1 MHDFINVSL
10 NKGVVMQES
19 FLEQLNSAQ
28 LEAVQSIDGA
38 LLILAGAGSGKTK
51 TITTRLAYLID
62 CVGIPPESCLTL
74 TFTNKAASEMQKR
87 ALSMIENINSHPPL
101 LCTFHKFGLLFLK
114 FYISYLERKSNFI
127 LIDSEDSKR
136 IIKEF
141 NNDLAPLALVV
152 SEISR
157 YKNSQ
162 IAPNEALKS
171 AHREIYQHIAKVY
184 ESYQN
189 FLLQKNMVDFD
200 DLLLLPLE
208 IMQQNPQIAKEV
220 SEKYQYI
227 MVDEYQDTNYL
238 QYLLL
243 KQLCSTHQ
251 NLCVVGDDDQ
261 SIYSWRGAN
270 IQNILQFSEQFK
282 GAKTIK
288 LEENYR
294 STQAI
299 LKAANRLI
307 ANNKERLGKELKAT
321 LSKGKPVEVLH
332 SLDEQAEVRKIAK
345 VIKELLQKG
354 VLVQDIAILFR
365 VNALS
370 RSLEEGFNRENIPYI
385 LVGAIRFYERS
396 EIKDVLS
403 YFRVLVNLNDDFS
416 LVRIIN
422 KPKRGIGKTTID
434 KLVSLAQEYN
444 TSIYGLL
451 KDTDKAQSVQNAIS
465 QKTHQKIKDFFT
477 TLQELQKSLEES
489 SLGFLDEFEHKIGLC
504 EALGKTK
511 EEIDRV
517 SNIEEFYGVYREFI
531 KQNPTSSL
539 EEFLND
545 LALRSDQEDTEMR
558 QERKGVE
565 GVSCMS
571 VHSSKGLEFDYVFV
585 IGLEEGFFPMTRE
598 DSSLEEERRLAY
610 VAFTRAKKEL
620 YLSYVDSR
628 FYKGNRASLRPS
640 NFLVESGANQ
650 SNPKESQIV
659 KSKSIPLQSSKD
671 TDSFKQGDCVM
682 HKILGAGR
690 VVEVSQS
697 GEETKLKI
705 NFGGLVREIF
715 SNYVTKV

>member
-1 MHDFINVSL
+1 MDSTIIRGF
-10 NKGVVMQES
+10 MQDS
-19 FLEQLNSAQ
+19 FLKQLNSAQ
-28 LEAVQSIDGA
+28 LEAVQTIDGA

-62 CVGIPPESCLTL
+62 EIGIPPNQCLTL
-74 TFTNKAASEMQKR
+74 TFTNKAASEMQRR
-87 ALSMIENINSHPPL
+87 ALGMIENITTHPPL

-114 FYISYLERKSNFI
+114 FYIPYLQRKTNFI
-127 LIDSEDSKR
+127 LADSEDSKR
-136 IIKEF
+136 IIKEL
-141 NNDLAPLALVV
+141 NGDLAPLALVV

-162 IAPNEALKS
+162 ITPSEALKE

-184 ESYQN
+184 GAYQKI
-189 FLLQKNMVDFD
+189 LIEKNMVDFD
-200 DLLLLPLE
+200 DLLLLPLG

-220 SEKYQYI
+220 SERYQYI
-227 MVDEYQDTNYL
+227 MVDEYQDTNHL

-282 GAKTIK
+282 GAKIIK

-299 LKAANRLI
+299 LKAANQLI
-307 ANNKERLGKELKAT
+307 ANNKERLGKELKTT
-321 LSKGKPVEVLH
+321 LGKGKPIEILH
-332 SLDEQAEVRKIAK
+332 SRDEQAEVRKIAK
-345 VIKELLQKG
+345 IIKQLLQNG
-354 VLVQDIAILFR
+354 VLAKNIAILFR

-403 YFRVLVNLNDDFS
+403 YFRVLVNLDDDFS
-416 LVRIIN
+416 LMRIIN

-434 KLVSLAQEYN
+434 KLVVLAQEHN
-444 TSIYGLL
+444 TSIFGLL
-451 KDTDKAQSVQNAIS
+451 NPKDSEEKIRLQKLQSVQEALSN
-465 QKTHQKIKDFFT
+465 KTYHKIKDFFA
-477 TLQELQKSLEES
+477 TLQDLQKSLQDS
-489 SLGFLDEFEHKIGLC
+489 SLNFLDEFEQKIGLC
-504 EALGKTK
+504 EALGQTR

-531 KQNPTSSL
+531 KQNPLSEL

-545 LALRSDQEDTEMR
+545 LALRSDQEDTEIR
-558 QERKGVE
+558 QESKGVE

-585 IGLEEGFFPMTRE
+585 IGLEEGFFPMIRE

-610 VAFTRAKKEL
+610 VALTRAKKEL
-620 YLSYVDSR
+620 YLSYADSR
-628 FYKGNRASLRPS
+628 FYKGNRAFLRPS
-640 NFLVESGANQ
+640 SFLVESGVSVNQAKIELRSVLIPSSNGAN
-650 SNPKESQIV
+650 E
-659 KSKSIPLQSSKD
+659 
-671 TDSFKQGDCVM
+671 FKRGDCVM

-690 VVEVSQS
+690 VVEVHQ
-697 GEETKLKI
+697 EKQETRLKI
-705 NFGGLVREIF
+705 NFGGLICEIF
-715 SNYVTKV
+715 SNFVVKV